1 MPMNK
6 TYSQPSD
13 LPATIPLFPL
23 AGALLLPG
31 GQLPLNIFEPRYL
44 AMFDD
49 AMRGERIIGMI
60 QPVEG
65 ADAPAGERPALRAIG
80 AAGRITQLS
89 ETGDGR
95 YFVILSGIARFRI
108 LSEVDSQKPYREAW
122 VDFSAF
128 PEDFVAGAAVPAQR
142 RTRTQQCRLR
152 SGPGLAAG
160 NRAQRCRS
168 HARRRHDLGFR
179 HDRAL
184 RPRRKAGL
192 AGGAR
197 IAGPRRPAARARRS
211 GPVARRQGRQA
222 PAMIGIRTMN
232 DTPPKPIQAAPRIGR
247 RGRRSRSAPA
257 GNPGLPADQDHFE
270 L

>member
-1 MPMNK
+1 MNK
-6 TYSQPSD
+6 TYSGPSD
-13 LPATIPLFPL
+13 LPATLPLFTL

-65 ADAPAGERPALRAIG
+65 ADTSAGERPALRSIG
-80 AAGRITQLS
+80 SAGRITQLS

-95 YFVILSGIARFRI
+95 YFVILSGISRFRI

-142 RTRTQQCRLR
+142 RSELNNVAFD
-152 SGPGLAAG
+152 LAQAL
-160 NRAQRCRS
+160 QMEI
-168 HARRRHDLGFR
+168 ARKDVESMPDADMISVF
-179 HDRAL
+179 
-184 RPRRKAGL
+184 
-192 AGGAR
+192 
-197 IAGPRRPAARARRS
+197 
-211 GPVARRQGRQA
+211 
-222 PAMIGIRTMN
+222 AMIGPF
-232 DTPPKPIQAAPRIGR
+232 DHAEKQALLEA
-247 RGRRSRSAPA
+247 
-257 GNPGLPADQDHFE
+257 PGLLARADLLLALGEVALSRALKGVKPLQ
-270 L
+270 